1 MSVRLI
7 LVLWVAQVMGDCDRP
22 PLLVNGFLGEEF
34 LSSTSFPV
42 GARVVYE
49 CYPGYVFQD
58 GRSTITYCME
68 NSTWTS
74 LQATCEP
81 RNCGNPGEIENG
93 YSQAS
98 GTTFGNKAIYHC
110 NEGYRQVG
118 QSYQIC
124 TASGWAGQ
132 APTCAEDSSPVN
144 HLKEMIAL
152 GHQVLT
158 KEESMIKA
166 KYQLLESE
174 REILRLKEN
183 LLEKAEQYVDEN
195 SHL

>member
-98 GTTFGNKAIYHC
+98 GTDRLVRATRYA
-110 NEGYRQVG
+110 QPVVG
-118 QSYQIC
+118 LVRPQHVQKILLQS
-124 TASGWAGQ
+124 T
-132 APTCAEDSSPVN
+132 T
-144 HLKEMIAL
+144 LK
-152 GHQVLT
+152 
-158 KEESMIKA
+158 K
-166 KYQLLESE
+166 
-174 REILRLKEN
+174 
-183 LLEKAEQYVDEN
+183 
-195 SHL
+195 